1 MILTISEPLQSFTVM
16 STQDAEVARHALLGT
31 FGATGFEL
39 RGRSSEFRTKAGLVR
54 LGDLSLSFCRY
65 DEPVRLTFPEASFVR
80 QQICLD
86 GSSQSGFGNRRI
98 ELDAQNWSAT
108 IPAGVD
114 VDFQYSSS
122 FRQVILWI
130 ESAALDRAATAM
142 FGRSYRLSWEAQP
155 NESSV
160 AMQSLR
166 RAIGYLASVVEIA
179 GKGSP
184 PVAMTETQDL
194 VLANFL
200 LSHQPQLIDC
210 GTGRALLP
218 SSSQMRVLE
227 EYLIAHWNEPVT
239 IEKLAQL
246 GNVSVRSIFR
256 YFKSSR
262 GCTPLDFLKTLR
274 LENARKMLLDHRTAS
289 TVSSVALRCGFNN
302 MGHFAK
308 DYRKLFGE
316 LPSQTRVP
324 ARQKGRT

>member
-1 MILTISEPLQSFTVM
+1 MIITTAEPLESFTVM
-16 STQDAEVARHALLGT
+16 STQDAEVARHALLDT

-39 RGRSSEFRTKAGLVR
+39 RGRSSQFRTKAGFVR

-65 DEPVRLTFPEASFVR
+65 DEPVRLTFPEAGFVR

-86 GSSQSGFGNRRI
+86 GSSQSRFGNRRI
-98 ELDAQNWSAT
+98 DLDARNWSAT

-114 VDFQYSSS
+114 IDFQYSSS

-130 ESAALDRAATAM
+130 ESAALDKAATAM
-142 FGRSYRLSWEAQP
+142 FGRSYQLSWEAQP

-160 AMQSLR
+160 TMKSLR
-166 RAIGYLASVVEIA
+166 QAIGYLASVVEIA
-179 GKGSP
+179 GKGSS
-184 PVAMTETQDL
+184 PVAMVETQDL

-200 LSHQPQLIDC
+200 LSHQRALIDS
-210 GTGRALLP
+210 GTRRALLP

-256 YFKSSR
+256 YFKSAR
-262 GCTPLDFLKTLR
+262 GCTPLEFIKTLR
-274 LENARKMLLDHRTAS
+274 LKNARKMLLDPRTAT
-289 TVSSVALRCGFNN
+289 TVSSVALGCGFNN

-308 DYRKLFGE
+308 DYRALFGE
-316 LPSQTRVP
+316 LPSHTKLSAWQ
-324 ARQKGRT
+324 QGRS